1 MPVYPGALK
10 WRCYN
15 SLEPDTRLVSFKGE
29 QLLHTLTRISVQPF
43 GIPAKGNLRLSG
55 RSSVRQCTIQTL
67 SENSRKALPSWV
79 VLCDLEADKLSTV
92 HHLASR
98 QVNSSLQEFSSFLFA
113 LE

>member
-1 MPVYPGALK
+1 MLRPENRFG
-10 WRCYN
+10 
-15 SLEPDTRLVSFKGE
+15 SFLQGRAVAP
-29 QLLHTLTRISVQPF
+29 HSDPNIR
-43 GIPAKGNLRLSG
+43 PAIRHSRQGNLRLSG

-113 LE
+113 LK